1 MLVAPILDHLRN
13 GISWPRSCVMD
24 PIVSNLFP
32 HVKQGAPQRRLEI
45 RCLCDLCVL
54 AFYARRASEEVAN
67 PIIICIVWGLLSV
80 KLLYTYRA
88 FWVQ

>member
-32 HVKQGAPQRRLEI
+32 HVKQGAGQRRLKI
-45 RCLCDLCVL
+45 RCLCDVCVL
-54 AFYARRASEEVAN
+54 TFYARRAPKEVA
-67 PIIICIVWGLLSV
+67 
-80 KLLYTYRA
+80 T
-88 FWVQ
+88 

>member
-13 GISWPRSCVMD
+13 GISWPRSYVMD

-32 HVKQGAPQRRLEI
+32 HVRQGTRQRRLKI

-54 AFYARRASEEVAN
+54 TFYASYKPQR
-67 PIIICIVWGLLSV
+67 WLQTQL
-80 KLLYTYRA
+80 
-88 FWVQ
+88 

>member
-13 GISWPRSCVMD
+13 CISWPRSCVMD

-32 HVKQGAPQRRLEI
+32 HVKQGARQRRLKI

-54 AFYARRASEEVAN
+54 TFYARRASEEVAN

-80 KLLYTYRA
+80 KLLYT
-88 FWVQ
+88 